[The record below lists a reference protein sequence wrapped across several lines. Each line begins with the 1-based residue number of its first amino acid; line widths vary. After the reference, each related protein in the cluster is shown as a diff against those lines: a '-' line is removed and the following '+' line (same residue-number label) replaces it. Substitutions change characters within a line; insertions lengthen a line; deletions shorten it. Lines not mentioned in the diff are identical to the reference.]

1 MIKFIAYI
9 LCTTIGLILMKLS
22 GTPIEVSLT
31 RGTFGFNIDLIM
43 VLALCF
49 YGASFFLWTGIV
61 AKNDLSFIVPLSTA
75 IVNVISVG
83 AGIMFFK
90 DTVSI
95 HKIAGICMAVAGVYL
110 INLSK

>member
-1 MIKFIAYI
+1 MKYSGSPIAI
-9 LCTTIGLILMKLS
+9 
-22 GTPIEVSLT
+22 SLT

-61 AKNDLSFIVPLSTA
+61 AKNDLSFIVPFSTA

-90 DTVSI
+90 EGISI
-95 HKIAGICMAVAGVYL
+95 HKLAGICLAVGGVYL
-110 INLSK
+110 INMGK